1 MFGLVVGMGRQA
13 ELFEELEPSPVIL
26 LEVVGVFRIHRLPDT
41 LGLGKGTGMDKTR
54 RERSSACFSQ
64 VGLEASI
71 SLKVAA
77 AEKRGAV
84 KKEPNRCSPSFN
96 ASTCGPHPNL

>member
-1 MFGLVVGMGRQA
+1 MGRQA
-13 ELFEELEPSPVIL
+13 ELFEELEPSPVVL

-41 LGLGKGTGMDKTR
+41 LGVRKGTGMDKTR
-54 RERSSACFSQ
+54 RERSSACFC
-64 VGLEASI
+64 LEASI